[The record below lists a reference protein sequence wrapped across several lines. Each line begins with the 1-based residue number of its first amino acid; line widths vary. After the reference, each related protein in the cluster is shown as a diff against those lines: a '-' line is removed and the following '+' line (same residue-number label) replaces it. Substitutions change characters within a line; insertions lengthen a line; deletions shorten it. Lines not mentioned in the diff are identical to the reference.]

1 MTNVLVTGS
10 NGQLG
15 SLISENSVNHSEYNF
30 IFCDKSNLDIT
41 NHSLV
46 RQFILKYNINIIINC
61 AAYTN
66 VEKAESEK
74 NIANKINHLAVANLA
89 KLSKK
94 YSVSLIHI
102 STDYVFDGNNIIPY
116 LETDIPNPKSVY
128 GLTKLKGERAIQSIN
143 PKNSIIIR
151 TSWLYSKL
159 GNNFLNKMIEL
170 AKIKN
175 EISVVSDLT
184 GSPTN
189 SYDLANVILSILS
202 KIKNVNVE
210 VFHFSNEGACSWYD
224 FANMIFQLKKIKI
237 KVNPINSIDFIS
249 IAERPKYSVLNTN
262 KISKYFDVEI
272 HCWKESLTRSLNE

>member
-1 MTNVLVTGS
+1 M
-10 NGQLG
+10 
-15 SLISENSVNHSEYNF
+15 
-30 IFCDKSNLDIT
+30 
-41 NHSLV
+41 
-46 RQFILKYNINIIINC
+46 
-61 AAYTN
+61 
-66 VEKAESEK
+66 
-74 NIANKINHLAVANLA
+74 
-89 KLSKK
+89 
-94 YSVSLIHI
+94 SLIHI

-116 LETDIPNPKSVY
+116 LETDIPNPQSVY

-159 GNNFLNKMIEL
+159 GNNFVNKMIEL

>member
-74 NIANKINHLAVANLA
+74 NIADKINHLAVANLA

-116 LETDIPNPKSVY
+116 LETDIPNPQSVY

-159 GNNFLNKMIEL
+159 GNNFVNKMIEL